1 MSDSDAKPVKLPY
14 FHRTLSPADAA
25 LIGDTTPK
33 PITTSTAQSDANRT
47 VREASA
53 WNAAQTWEERDC
65 STWGKNTMRELFGS
79 EDAANGTI
87 TFSNPSKVEGH
98 ASITHVRGRARFLYE
113 WGFSVDVSVVTSSN
127 GTVTMTVD
135 AGEVINDQLEDIIL
149 TPNWKTKGLTRDVQ
163 KAVLK
168 TVQDA
173 IVEKMRE
180 FESQFREYQP

>member
-1 MSDSDAKPVKLPY
+1 MSESDAKPVKLPY
-14 FHRTLSPADAA
+14 FHRTLSPQDAA

-33 PITTSTAQSDANRT
+33 PITNSTAQNAPNDANRT

-65 STWGKNTMRELFGS
+65 STWGKSKVRELFDS
-79 EDAANGTI
+79 TNEEV

-113 WGFSVDVSVVTSSN
+113 WDFSVDVSVATSSN

-135 AGEVINDQLEDIIL
+135 AGEVINDQLEDIVL

-180 FESQFREYQP
+180 FEAQFREYQP